1 VDPVLDDLSER
12 LRGFVAFNPRVR
24 RPHVEFLR
32 REATELPQG
41 ADVLDVGAGIAPF
54 RELFAHTR
62 YVTCD
67 WEESSYDE
75 KVDIRAPADSI
86 PVDDGSF
93 DAVVCTEVLE
103 HVPEPSVVLAEL
115 HRVLRP
121 GGVLLVTVPLVW
133 FLHEE
138 PHDYYRYTPHG
149 LKFLLDGAGFADLE
163 IAPTGDAFSTLAE
176 LVANLGWMMGADQDP
191 SDPHKA
197 VIARAM
203 RELGEVIGSF
213 SGYDDLRIFPIGY
226 TVKVRRPAEGQ
237 VTPGSDS
244 DARST
249 TRRVVSRLARVA
261 GPGRQK
267 PPHGV

>member
-12 LRGFVAFNPRVR
+12 LRGFVASNPRVR
-24 RPHVEFLR
+24 GPHVEFLR
-32 REATELPQG
+32 REALAIAPG
-41 ADVLDVGAGIAPF
+41 SSVLDVGAGIAPF

-67 WEESSYDE
+67 WEQSSYDE
-75 KVDIRAPADSI
+75 QVDIRAPATSI

-93 DAVVCTEVLE
+93 DAIVCTEVLE
-103 HVPEPSVVLAEL
+103 HVPEPGTVLAEL
-115 HRVLRP
+115 HRIVRP

-149 LKFLLDGAGFADLE
+149 LTFLLDGAGFDDLE
-163 IAPTGDAFSTLAE
+163 IAPTGDSFSTLAE

-191 SDPHKA
+191 ADQHKA
-197 VIARAM
+197 AIARAM

-213 SGYDDLRIFPIGY
+213 SAYDERRILPIGY
-226 TVKVRRPAEGQ
+226 TVKARRPRSEVMGS
-237 VTPGSDS
+237 GSDPR
-244 DARST
+244 AA
-249 TRRVVSRLARVA
+249 TRRAVSRLARVTS
-261 GPGRQK
+261 RQK
-267 PPHGV
+267 RSPGM